1 MLKKINT
8 LIIKNNFLKIF
19 FYSFIF
25 ISKRIFFN
33 KPFPKSLIFPYEN
46 IKKKIHN
53 SEIKIYKEKIL
64 TKSKAICLKEDKSE
78 ELKPINTYF
87 YNYLIKAK
95 NENNFSLR
103 NGYFFYNESYF
114 YEKSR
119 LYYQNN
125 IKNLNEI
132 RFFNYLDF
140 FKFFSFINQYS
151 FLNIAINPIKKKVNY
166 IVNLSTYNNDSYY
179 HWLLVPGL
187 LALSSIKNI
196 KKIIKKSYFYL
207 SPSLKKKTP
216 KYVLDVLRLLKINK
230 NKIIYSNIRSKI
242 IITTLQDYRKVGVSP
257 KHLKFL
263 RKIFL
268 KKIKQEKNFE
278 KIFISRS
285 NASRNL
291 TNEDEIFNYLER
303 YHNFKKINL
312 ELLKF
317 EDQVSI
323 FNNAKIIIAPYG
335 AGLANITFCKKGTKI
350 ITIFSSSLVRNEYYV
365 IADALNLQYY
375 YIVGSS
381 SNYFKGDYSL
391 SLDKLKRLL
400 NTKSLQN

>member
-1 MLKKINT
+1 LK
-8 LIIKNNFLKIF
+8 
-19 FYSFIF
+19 
-25 ISKRIFFN
+25 
-33 KPFPKSLIFPYEN
+33 
-46 IKKKIHN
+46 
-53 SEIKIYKEKIL
+53 
-64 TKSKAICLKEDKSE
+64 
-78 ELKPINTYF
+78 
-87 YNYLIKAK
+87 
-95 NENNFSLR
+95 
-103 NGYFFYNESYF
+103 
-114 YEKSR
+114 
-119 LYYQNN
+119 
-125 IKNLNEI
+125 
-132 RFFNYLDF
+132 
-140 FKFFSFINQYS
+140 
-151 FLNIAINPIKKKVNY
+151 
-166 IVNLSTYNNDSYY
+166 
-179 HWLLVPGL
+179 
-187 LALSSIKNI
+187 
-196 KKIIKKSYFYL
+196 
-207 SPSLKKKTP
+207 
-216 KYVLDVLRLLKINK
+216 
-230 NKIIYSNIRSKI
+230 
-242 IITTLQDYRKVGVSP
+242 
-257 KHLKFL
+257 
-263 RKIFL
+263 
-268 KKIKQEKNFE
+268 